1 MKKAKLETVVNN
13 SYKETV
19 TIKDKEILF
28 ELAKKNK
35 TEGKKFINFLLELG
49 INVWKFSSSEI
60 DHVSVEFPRSLIQST
75 FDSSIS

>member
-35 TEGKKFINFLLELG
+35 TEAQNYGG
-49 INVWKFSSSEI
+49 IACTLML
-60 DHVSVEFPRSLIQST
+60 RQ
-75 FDSSIS
+75 